1 MTEALI
7 ADGPVLLAIEDG
19 IARLRLNRPEASNGL
34 SEALL
39 DGLVEATRMAEEA
52 EGIRCLV
59 LSGEGENFCAGGDV
73 KEFAAKGEGLPD
85 HLRKQTAL
93 LQTATASLI
102 RLRAPV
108 VALIQGWAV
117 GGGGLGLACA
127 ADLAIGAEGSRYMS
141 GATRV
146 GMAPD
151 AGGSVTVARIVGVRR
166 AMEIFLTN
174 RVLSAAEAFELGIL
188 NKVVPDSELEA
199 EGMKLARELANGPT
213 IAFGETKRLVWEG
226 LGRSVLDALPDEAE
240 TVSRLSGTE
249 DSLEGLAAVIERR
262 DPEYRGR

>member
-1 MTEALI
+1 MTVLI
-7 ADGPVLLAIEDG
+7 SEGPVLLSIEDG

-34 SEALL
+34 SEGLL
-39 DGLVEATRMAEEA
+39 EGLVEATRMAEEA
-52 EGIRCLV
+52 EGIRCV
-59 LSGEGENFCAGGDV
+59 LFSGEGKNFCAGGDV
-73 KEFAAKGEGLPD
+73 KEFAAKGQGLPE
-85 HLRKQTAL
+85 HLVKQTAL

-108 VALIQGWAV
+108 IALIQGWAV

-127 ADLAIGAEGSRYMS
+127 ADLAIGAEGCRFMS

-151 AGGSVTVARIVGVRR
+151 AGSSVTVSRIVGLRR
-166 AMEIFLTN
+166 AMEIFLTD
-174 RVLSAAEAFELGIL
+174 RVLSSEEALELGIL

-199 EGMKLARELANGPT
+199 EGMKLATHLANGPT
-213 IAFGETKRLVWEG
+213 IAYGETKRLVWEG
-226 LGRSVLDALPDEAE
+226 LGRSVLDGLPDEAE